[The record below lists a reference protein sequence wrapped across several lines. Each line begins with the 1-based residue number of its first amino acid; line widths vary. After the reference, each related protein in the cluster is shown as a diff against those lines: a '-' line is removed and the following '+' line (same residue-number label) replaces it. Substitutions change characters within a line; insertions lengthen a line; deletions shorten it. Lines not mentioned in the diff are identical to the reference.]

1 MLLSLIADYKL
12 PLYLISISTKIK
24 ALEIMDKTGRSATSK
39 WGWSSAGCLKL
50 SLGVKKHL

>member
-24 ALEIMDKTGRSATSK
+24 ALEIMDKQDVRLPTRG
-39 WGWSSAGCLKL
+39 AGGPQGAS
-50 SLGVKKHL
+50 SLGVKKHH